1 MELLQIF
8 NTVAFV
14 TITIFIIYKVLEH
27 HRWKRDSEAHY
38 TTRFVEGV
46 TKIYISPPHDE
57 DDSLTDDPILRR
69 ALGKEKKDFK
79 EMSVRVTIDLEE
91 VVSYTESTS
100 SCYTD
105 EKTPS
110 DCIIVFF
117 KNGDEI
123 NLYDSYDVFQQY
135 FEGYLAQKRKL

>member
-1 MELLQIF
+1 MELQIF
-8 NTVAFV
+8 NSVAV
-14 TITIFIIYKVLEH
+14 VVLIIFIIYKVLEH
-27 HRWKRDSEAHY
+27 YRWKKGQEAHY

-46 TKIYISPPHDE
+46 TKIYINPPT
-57 DDSLTDDPILRR
+57 DDDDNLTDDPVLRR

-100 SCYTD
+100 SLYHD
-105 EKTPS
+105 EKNPS

-123 NLYDSYDVFQQY
+123 TLFDSYDIFQQY
-135 FEGYLAQKRKL
+135 FEGYLAQKRGL

>member
-1 MELLQIF
+1 MELQIF
-8 NTVAFV
+8 NSVAV
-14 TITIFIIYKVLEH
+14 IVLIIFIIYKVLEYY
-27 HRWKRDSEAHY
+27 RWKRVREAHF

-46 TKIYISPPHDE
+46 TKIYISPPHDD

-100 SCYTD
+100 SIYSD

-117 KNGDEI
+117 KNGDEVT
-123 NLYDSYDVFQQY
+123 LYDSYDTFQQY
-135 FEGYLAQKRKL
+135 FEGYLAQKRGL

>member
-1 MELLQIF
+1 MILQIF
-8 NTVAFV
+8 NSVTVV
-14 TITIFIIYKVLEH
+14 VLIIFIIYKVLEH
-27 HRWKRDSEAHY
+27 YKWKRVSEAHY

-46 TKIYISPPHDE
+46 TKIYISPPHDDE
-57 DDSLTDDPILRR
+57 DSLTDDPILRR

-100 SCYTD
+100 SLYSD

-117 KNGDEI
+117 KNGDEVT
-123 NLYDSYDVFQQY
+123 LYDSYDIFQQY
-135 FEGYLAQKRKL
+135 FEGYLAQKRGL

>member
-1 MELLQIF
+1 MILQIF
-8 NTVAFV
+8 NSVAV
-14 TITIFIIYKVLEH
+14 VVLIIFIIYKVLEH
-27 HRWKRDSEAHY
+27 YNWKKISEAHY
-38 TTRFVEGV
+38 TTRFVEGI
-46 TKIYISPPHDE
+46 TKIYLNPPQGE
-57 DDSLTDDPILRR
+57 DDSLTDDPVLRR

-100 SCYTD
+100 SAYSD

-110 DCIIVFF
+110 DCIIVCFRS
-117 KNGDEI
+117 GDEI

-135 FEGYLAQKRKL
+135 FEGYLAQKRGL